1 MYQVDKSKIL
11 SIELVKSKTITN
23 IEYRLEKKFLFYKNQ
38 PEGWYDVNN
47 DNFLFKSHNYYFEGK
62 PAKKPL
68 VIIIFVD
75 NKTQY
80 IKCDNDLEALELFNN
95 ITSEDKTLKK

>member
-11 SIELVKSKTITN
+11 SIELVKSKIIPN
-23 IEYRLEKKFLFYKNQ
+23 IEYRLEKKYLFSKNE
-38 PEGWYDVNN
+38 PEGWYDITCNSIVYS
-47 DNFLFKSHNYYFEGK
+47 DYFIEGI

-68 VIIIFVD
+68 VRIIFKD
-75 NKTQY
+75 GQGDSITCK
-80 IKCDNDLEALELFNN
+80 DDLEALELFNN